1 MFFKRP
7 DNDKKSEKQH
17 PYFAGTV
24 ELLNEILKAH
34 ILLNVSPLG
43 YDSDNKQASTMLLQ
57 TEPEQGFLVI
67 DELSPREKNQEI
79 NSGSQLKIDGSID
92 GTHFSF
98 TSAVQKILLDSD
110 NIRSYQLVYPE
121 RVSTEL
127 QREAYRVNI
136 SVIKQLKVAL
146 YSQKDNTP
154 LIGYLR
160 DISSSGFRVEFKG
173 KPEKQ
178 FSSRDAISKCV
189 IHFPDDTRV
198 ECQAK
203 VMHVGYNPDLDIY
216 KLGCKFAELPGQSQR
231 AVNRF
236 INDMQREIRRK
247 DQGED
252 LV

>member
-1 MFFKRP
+1 MFFKRS
-7 DNDKKSEKQH
+7 DNEKNSEKKH

-24 ELLNEILKAH
+24 DLLNEVLKAH
-34 ILLNVSPLG
+34 ILLNVNTLAPNTE
-43 YDSDNKQASTMLLQ
+43 NKEASTMLLDAS
-57 TEPEQGFLVI
+57 PEQGFIVI
-67 DELSPREKNQEI
+67 DAFSPQEKNQEI
-79 NSGSQLKIDGSID
+79 RPGSLLNIEGSLN

-98 TSAVQKILLDSD
+98 SSTVQKVIRDSD
-110 NIRSYQLVYPE
+110 NNMTYQLTYPE
-121 RVSTEL
+121 KLSSEL
-127 QREAYRVNI
+127 QRDAYRVNI
-136 SVIKQLKVAL
+136 SVIKQLKTVL
-146 YSQKDNTP
+146 YTQKDNTP

-178 FSSRDAISKCV
+178 FSSRDAINKCI
-189 IHFPDDTRV
+189 IHLPDDTRV

-203 VMHVGYNPDLDIY
+203 IMHVGYNPDLDIY
-216 KLGCKFAELPGQSQR
+216 KLGCKFTELPGHSQR

-252 LV
+252 LI